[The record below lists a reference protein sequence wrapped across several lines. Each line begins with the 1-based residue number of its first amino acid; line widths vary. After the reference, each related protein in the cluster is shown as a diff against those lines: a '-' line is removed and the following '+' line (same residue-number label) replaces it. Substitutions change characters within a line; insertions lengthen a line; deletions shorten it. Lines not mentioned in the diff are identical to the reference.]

1 MCRLHAFALV
11 FVAVS
16 SAVAA
21 PVPKPGRGS
30 DTTVVMATSL
40 GDIEIELFPEKAP
53 QTVKNFLGY
62 ADDKFY
68 DGLTF
73 HRVIPKF
80 MVQGGGFEPGMKEKK
95 ANDPIPCESDNGLSN
110 VRGTVAMARAAKADS
125 ATSQFFINLVDN
137 KRLDF
142 VDANKQPGYCVFG
155 KVVAGLDVVDKMA
168 GVKTGMAGGMP
179 DVPVEDVVIKSV
191 RRKK

>member
-1 MCRLHAFALV
+1 MKRTLAAFAL
-11 FVAVS
+11 ALCGL

-21 PVPKPGRGS
+21 PVPKPAKGS
-30 DTTVVMATSL
+30 DTHVVFVTSL

-53 QTVKNFLGY
+53 KSVKNFLGY
-62 ADDKFY
+62 VDDKFY
-68 DGLTF
+68 DGLIV

-95 ANDPIPCESDNGLSN
+95 ANDAIPCESDNGLSN
-110 VRGTVAMARAAKADS
+110 TRGTVAMARTQVADS

-137 KRLDF
+137 SRLDREKSSDK
-142 VDANKQPGYCVFG
+142 VGYCVFG
-155 KVVAGLDVVDKMA
+155 QVVKGMDVVDKMA
-168 GVKTGMAGGMP
+168 EAKTGMAGTHG
-179 DVPVEDVVIKSV
+179 DVPVQEIVFKSV

>member
-1 MCRLHAFALV
+1 MLRFHAFALV

-21 PVPKPGRGS
+21 PVPKSGKGS

-40 GDIEIELFPEKAP
+40 GDIEIELFPDKAP
-53 QTVKNFLGY
+53 KTVANFLAY
-62 ADDKFY
+62 TDDQFY

-95 ANDPIPCESDNGLSN
+95 GNAPIPCESENGLSN
-110 VRGTVAMARAAKADS
+110 ARGTVAMARAAKADS
-125 ATSQFFINLVDN
+125 ATSQFFINLIDN
-137 KRLDF
+137 TRLDREVSF
-142 VDANKQPGYCVFG
+142 DKVGYCVFG

-168 GVKTGMAGGMP
+168 EAKTGMAGGMS
-179 DVPVEDVVIKSV
+179 DVPVEDIVIKSV